1 MIAARLVEQLTQ
13 RGWSVAAAESCT
25 GGMIASA
32 LTEVPGSS
40 AVFRYGVVTYANEAK
55 TRLLGVPPEVFIADG
70 AVSESCAR
78 AMLIGLRELA
88 QAELCCA
95 VTGIAGPGGGSA
107 EKPVGTVWVGLGA
120 LERSWLKR
128 HHFEGG
134 RAQVRTQARQVV
146 LRGMSRILEGSSPWE
161 VVSHGSRSRTN
172 GATGCAPP
180 SWTLALR

>member
-95 VTGIAGPGGGSA
+95 VTGIAGPGGDPQRSLWAPSGWGWARWSA
-107 EKPVGTVWVGLGA
+107 A
-120 LERSWLKR
+120 
-128 HHFEGG
+128 
-134 RAQVRTQARQVV
+134 
-146 LRGMSRILEGSSPWE
+146 GSSGIT
-161 VVSHGSRSRTN
+161 SK
-172 GATGCAPP
+172 GAARRYAPRRA
-180 SWTLALR
+180 SSSSGG

>member
-78 AMLIGLRELA
+78 AMLTGLRELA

-128 HHFEGG
+128 HHFDGD

-146 LRGMSRILEGSSPWE
+146 LKGMSRILEGSSPW
-161 VVSHGSRSRTN
+161 
-172 GATGCAPP
+172 
-180 SWTLALR
+180 